1 MTRIE
6 KSEYGM
12 NFISY
17 YALHFIRQN
26 DIKVNN
32 VKFCVGT
39 ATIISK
45 NTMLNFTDITLLFL
59 KNLH

>member
-32 VKFCVGT
+32 VIV
-39 ATIISK
+39 
-45 NTMLNFTDITLLFL
+45 
-59 KNLH
+59 

>member
-17 YALHFIRQN
+17 YVLYFIRQN

-32 VKFCVGT
+32 VKFLCR
-39 ATIISK
+39 
-45 NTMLNFTDITLLFL
+45 NCYYYQ
-59 KNLH
+59 